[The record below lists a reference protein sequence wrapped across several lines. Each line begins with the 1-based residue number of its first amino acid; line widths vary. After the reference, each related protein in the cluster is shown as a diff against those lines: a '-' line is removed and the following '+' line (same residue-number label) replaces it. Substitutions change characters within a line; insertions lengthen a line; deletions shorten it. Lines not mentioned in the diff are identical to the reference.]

1 MSNSQA
7 PRSREAG
14 KALDR
19 WLRQYAPLVRLPVT
33 LTAGLG
39 LATGFLIILQAWLL
53 ARIVDAVAIRG
64 QTLDGVAP
72 LLGFLLGVFALR
84 ALFAV
89 FSESAA
95 FAIAA
100 RIKRHLRSMLYAR
113 VEALGPAWTR
123 TQRSGDL
130 ANTLVDGIESLEKYY
145 ALYLP
150 QSALAALIPLSILV
164 FVFPADWVSGLIM
177 VLTAPLIPAFMILI
191 GKGAERL
198 NQRQWRRLAR
208 MSAHFLDMIEGLTT
222 LKLFNASRAE
232 AEVIARIS
240 DQYRRS
246 TMAVLRIAFLSSLA
260 LEFLAT
266 LSIAMVAVFIG
277 FRLLYGDIH
286 YLPGFF
292 VLLLAPEFYLP
303 LRNMG
308 TQYHARM
315 EAIGAAER
323 MVELME
329 AKPPAPTSEDA
340 AQSLR
345 AASISLSFERVTF
358 GYPGGAPVLQAL
370 DFELNAGERVALV
383 GPSGAG
389 KTTVLQLVLGFLRPD
404 TGIIRINGSALD
416 TLDPEDWLRHLAW
429 VPQRPTLFH
438 GSVIDNIRLGHTAAD
453 AQAIREAARRAHADD
468 FIARLPQAY
477 DTMLGDRG
485 QGLSGGQLQRI
496 ALARAFLKDAPL
508 LILDEPTA
516 SLDPES
522 ERLITDA
529 VERLAEGRTV
539 LTVAHRLETVR
550 RADRILVLD
559 GGRVVESGAHAQLV
573 AADGLYARLCN
584 AYRGEAA

>member
-1 MSNSQA
+1 MTNAQA
-7 PRSREAG
+7 PRTREAG

-33 LTAGLG
+33 LTVGLG
-39 LATGFLIILQAWLL
+39 LLAGFLIILQAWLL

-64 QTLDGVAP
+64 QEMAAISTP
-72 LLGFLLGVFALR
+72 LAALLGVFALR
-84 ALFAV
+84 ALVAV

-95 FAIAA
+95 FSIAS
-100 RIKRHLRSMLYAR
+100 RIKRHLRAMLYQR
-113 VEALGPAWTR
+113 VETLGPAWTR
-123 TQRSGDL
+123 TQRSGEL
-130 ANTLVDGIESLEKYY
+130 ANTLVDGVESLEKYY

-150 QSALAALIPLSILV
+150 QSALAALIPFSILV

-177 VLTAPLIPAFMILI
+177 VLTAPLIPVFMIII

-240 DQYRRS
+240 DQYRQS
-246 TMAVLRIAFLSSLA
+246 TMAVLRVAFLSSLA

-329 AKPPAPTSEDA
+329 ATPPAPASGSGALAREGAIDLRFECVDFAYTSE
-340 AQSLR
+340 
-345 AASISLSFERVTF
+345 
-358 GYPGGAPVLQAL
+358 APVLSKL
-370 DFELNAGERVALV
+370 DFRLEAGERVAMV
-383 GPSGAG
+383 GPSG
-389 KTTVLQLVLGFLRPD
+389 R
-404 TGIIRINGSALD
+404 
-416 TLDPEDWLRHLAW
+416 
-429 VPQRPTLFH
+429 
-438 GSVIDNIRLGHTAAD
+438 
-453 AQAIREAARRAHADD
+453 
-468 FIARLPQAY
+468 
-477 DTMLGDRG
+477 
-485 QGLSGGQLQRI
+485 
-496 ALARAFLKDAPL
+496 ARAP
-508 LILDEPTA
+508 
-516 SLDPES
+516 
-522 ERLITDA
+522 
-529 VERLAEGRTV
+529 
-539 LTVAHRLETVR
+539 
-550 RADRILVLD
+550 
-559 GGRVVESGAHAQLV
+559 
-573 AADGLYARLCN
+573 
-584 AYRGEAA
+584 